1 VDQDLRDIHDD
12 RSISALY
19 FYPKQVTPHRSVL
32 LPGVR
37 DPRPRL
43 TQYDLEL
50 GRRGGRGRG
59 NGYSGGKIHM
69 FLRDAALLTGR
80 VVQKVC
86 REHHLPRMAIP
97 RGPWNIA
104 ILILSMAAPAPTRA
118 AIWPPRMLSV
128 EVHINLI
135 RTHIVDAERKLH
147 RTEGGVHTFIEAV
160 VAQRTAETGAGDV
173 SRHAVLLVAVTEED
187 YCPQGI
193 ARPWTDC
200 AEGHMPCWQRA
211 SRFNFLRVMPA
222 IA

>member
-1 VDQDLRDIHDD
+1 
-12 RSISALY
+12 
-19 FYPKQVTPHRSVL
+19 
-32 LPGVR
+32 
-37 DPRPRL
+37 
-43 TQYDLEL
+43 
-50 GRRGGRGRG
+50 
-59 NGYSGGKIHM
+59 
-69 FLRDAALLTGR
+69 
-80 VVQKVC
+80 
-86 REHHLPRMAIP
+86 MAIP

-104 ILILSMAAPAPTRA
+104 ILILSMEVPAPTRA
-118 AIWPPRMLSV
+118 AIRPLRMLSV

-173 SRHAVLLVAVTEED
+173 SRHAVLLVAVTGED

-211 SRFNFLRVMPA
+211 SRSISFASYQPLHKKICYSQPMFDCEIRFSIRTLR
-222 IA
+222 ILSINTISISL